1 MHQTVDIP
9 LADLQLDPKNAR
21 LGEEQPSQQATYIA
35 LTKQQGRRIL
45 KLAEDIVNAGGT
57 DPTTL
62 PAVVATGDRHRRY
75 KVLEGN
81 RRVLALKALDT
92 PSLITSALSSAEQKK
107 LNGLSVRYAQNP
119 VDPVQC
125 VLFDTEEDA
134 EHWIELRH
142 TGQNEGAGLV
152 EWDSNE
158 KDRYQARHGTRG
170 PRGQVMDFVAKH
182 GILSDEAKRSNTR
195 VLTNVQRLVNS
206 PSVRQKLGLELVDGQ
221 LLSWYPTKEVAK
233 GLSRIVNDLKTGTI
247 KVNDIYYEN
256 DRKKYLSKFRAPSRP
271 DPTKKL
277 KAPIAL
283 DDLTAG
289 RARPVTPPPKP
300 RSRRRK
306 VQTRASIVPSGCRI
320 NPTSPRINAI
330 YNELESL
337 SVDQYP
343 NACGV
348 LLRVFLELS
357 VDDCLQRNSAMAEAQ
372 RRSTPLSKR
381 LKVCADDLLRRGK
394 INAQLK
400 KAVYK
405 IADSQHVLAAS
416 ATTFN
421 QYVHNQYVFPKPS
434 ELRTAW
440 DELQPF
446 LEAL

>member
-21 LGEEQPSQQATYIA
+21 LGEEQPSQQAIYIA
-35 LTKQQGRRIL
+35 LTKQQGRRLL

-62 PAVVATGDRHRRY
+62 PAVVASGDRHRRY

-92 PSLITSALSSAEQKK
+92 PSIVASALNNAEQAK
-107 LNGLSVRYAQNP
+107 LNGLSARYSLDP

-125 VLFDTEEDA
+125 VLFDSEADA

-142 TGQNEGAGLV
+142 TGANEGAGLV
-152 EWDSNE
+152 EWDANE

-170 PRGQVMDFVAKH
+170 PRGQVMDFIDKH
-182 GILSDEAKRSNTR
+182 GMLSDDAKRSKVR

-206 PSVRQKLGLELVDGQ
+206 PSVRQKLGLELVEGQ

-233 GLSRIVNDLKTGTI
+233 GLSRIVDDLKTGKI
-247 KVNDIYYEN
+247 KVNDIYYEDN
-256 DRKKYLSKFRAPSRP
+256 RKEYVSKFRPPNRP
-271 DPTKKL
+271 DPAKKL

-289 RARPVTPPPKP
+289 RATPATPPQRP
-300 RSRRRK
+300 RTTRRRP
-306 VQTRASIVPSGCRI
+306 QPRTSIVPSGCRI
-320 NPTSPRINAI
+320 NPTVPRINAI
-330 YNELESL
+330 YNELDSMN
-337 SVDQYP
+337 VDQYP

-357 VDDCLQRNSAMAEAQ
+357 VDDYLQKNSVMTESQ
-372 RRSTPLSKR
+372 RRNAPLSKR
-381 LKVCADDLLRRGK
+381 LKSCADALQTRGK
-394 INAQLK
+394 VNAQLK

-405 IADSQHVLAAS
+405 IADSQHVIAAS
-416 ATTFN
+416 TTAFN